1 MTDFNLDNNTKKALF
16 KLISEEWI
24 AATMYEQMILG
35 CKAEDRHYI
44 DKLFNETAED
54 ERNDHY
60 YKLVMFASQFDVK
73 IPCKIEDYKKYAA
86 QDVVKQFDSWKKDK
100 DAKYYIEQVIL
111 AEEYAI
117 ISYNEVLNDEKIDD
131 NFKRLL
137 LDMYY
142 DEIEHLAQFKT
153 LLLSFSY
160 GMLLK

>member
-1 MTDFNLDNNTKKALF
+1 M
-16 KLISEEWI
+16 
-24 AATMYEQMILG
+24 
-35 CKAEDRHYI
+35 
-44 DKLFNETAED
+44 
-54 ERNDHY
+54 
-60 YKLVMFASQFDVK
+60 
-73 IPCKIEDYKKYAA
+73 
-86 QDVVKQFDSWKKDK
+86 
-100 DAKYYIEQVIL
+100 

-117 ISYNEVLNDEKIDD
+117 ASYTEVLNDEKIDD